1 MTTIL
6 IDFQVLSI
14 MSLKA
19 LIKYINLQA
28 DWPLRSPI
36 FDRKLERI
44 MENLISVSVVL
55 NSGMLLKEI

>member
-28 DWPLRSPI
+28 DWPI
-36 FDRKLERI
+36 FDRKRERI
-44 MENLISVSVVL
+44 MENLISVSVGL